1 MTVVGDSSA
10 LGSTSLMNLEMPG
23 ITVDAKE
30 DRTFAEGLTRLGQLK
45 AAGRLRD
52 IVVLGLGVNTGGTAA
67 AQARQAMD
75 LVGPDRE
82 LVLVTA
88 SGPVAW
94 RAFTEQA
101 MRDLAARYP
110 GRVAVTDWEAAS
122 RYVTDFR
129 ADRIHPRAQGLSV
142 DAQLVRL
149 AADRATGVPLAQ
161 LLSLNGPTLSTV
173 LHPGQVLR
181 IRCPLTPSPRPP
193 HPVRSPHEDWSP
205 QAQPEE
211 VHQGPHHGPRQSVR
225 SKRKGHPRLR
235 PQGDGLAARSEAR
248 RLQRRLPAHHG
259 RPGRRP
265 EDVQVTSTPSRA

>member
-1 MTVVGDSSA
+1 MTLAGLLAANGATSTMPLRTGQAIVVPAASIHTAATARTGTTYSGPMPVSAQGPRVTVVGDSSA
-10 LGSTSLMNLEMPG
+10 LESTSLMNLEMPG

-52 IVVLGLGVNTGGTAA
+52 NVVLGLGVNTGGATA

-94 RAFTEQA
+94 KAFTEQA

-110 GRVAVTDWEAAS
+110 GRVAVADWEAAS

-149 AADRATGVPLAQ
+149 AVGRATGGLTVTVQAGQTLSGIAVAYAVPGGWSAISRATGVPLAQ
-161 LLSLNGPTLSTV
+161 LPSLNGATLSTV
-173 LHPGQVLR
+173 LHPGQALR
-181 IRCPLTPSPRPP
+181 IRLPLT
-193 HPVRSPHEDWSP
+193 
-205 QAQPEE
+205 
-211 VHQGPHHGPRQSVR
+211 
-225 SKRKGHPRLR
+225 
-235 PQGDGLAARSEAR
+235 
-248 RLQRRLPAHHG
+248 
-259 RPGRRP
+259 
-265 EDVQVTSTPSRA
+265 